1 MADVLVVD
9 DHISMAQAVAAMVR
23 MSHHD
28 AAVVHSGQAALDHIA
43 SHHVD
48 LVVLDVSMPGMTGL
62 DVLRELGASG
72 RLVDLPVVMFSAS
85 KEYREEARRLGAVE
99 FVLKH
104 EADELPT
111 LIDRYTSAKK
121 QTHHLH
127 A

>member
-9 DHISMAQAVAAMVR
+9 DHISMAQAVATMVR

-28 AAVVHSGQAALDHIA
+28 PAVVHSGQAALDHIA
-43 SHHVD
+43 SHPVD